1 MNCFDD
7 VVSAY
12 RSSSMNLALADKI
25 LRMTLLACC
34 YDGYASPCIRI
45 LYLYCNSKMDCWQDI
60 AHQNGHRLRTIRIYI
75 QLQLMS
81 VVSREF
87 RKLRTSTGNGRL
99 FSAMALSLLSLECV
113 YLQWSPPPKEWQPW
127 RGSFVAE
134 KVAIEL
140 VQPMDSSSIGRS
152 ERRKDPDG
160 SFQAH

>member
-87 RKLRTSTGNGRL
+87 RKLLVQEMGDSSRQGHSPSSLWNACICNGPRHQKNGNHGEGRL
-99 FSAMALSLLSLECV
+99 
-113 YLQWSPPPKEWQPW
+113 LQ
-127 RGSFVAE
+127 
-134 KVAIEL
+134 
-140 VQPMDSSSIGRS
+140 
-152 ERRKDPDG
+152 RR
-160 SFQAH
+160 